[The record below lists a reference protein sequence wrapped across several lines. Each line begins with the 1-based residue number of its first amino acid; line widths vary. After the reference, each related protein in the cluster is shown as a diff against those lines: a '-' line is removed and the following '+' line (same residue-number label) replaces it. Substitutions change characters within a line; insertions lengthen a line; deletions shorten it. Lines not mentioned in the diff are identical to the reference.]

1 MIGEL
6 KNTTDSKHPMIKNYI
21 FSLLVQK
28 PVLFDQY
35 SEYLSELVAMTN
47 DHAILS
53 LLLRVYESKDDIIK
67 QKAILS
73 KLLLLQPKDSN
84 SKVKLAKLYL
94 KEGNISEAEDLL
106 KGVENPEEIGDIAYL
121 QFIEK
126 NIHVSKKDDE
136 VPIEQVV
143 GQKDQ
148 KKKIN
153 KKKVR
158 LPKNMD
164 KFIDNFKGD
173 PERWLPKWQRK
184 GYKKKGKKGGK
195 TQGLATVS
203 K

>member
-1 MIGEL
+1 
-6 KNTTDSKHPMIKNYI
+6 MIKNYI